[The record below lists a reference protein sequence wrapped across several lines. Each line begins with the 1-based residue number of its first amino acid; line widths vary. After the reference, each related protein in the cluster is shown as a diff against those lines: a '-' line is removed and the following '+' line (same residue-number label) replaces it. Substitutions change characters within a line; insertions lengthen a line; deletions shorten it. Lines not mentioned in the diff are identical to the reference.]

1 MGVHRV
7 TSEAAKAY
15 AERERTI
22 GNGISTLGLVAEN
35 VSKLDKKTLEKCG
48 DLAAELLPYSP
59 GYVGKTML
67 ITARLL
73 WALASKPEKETKIV
87 PLEKI
92 EKKIDDIKMLFQ
104 PEK

>member
-35 VSKLDKKTLEKCG
+35 VSKLDKKTFEKCG

-67 ITARLL
+67 IIARLL